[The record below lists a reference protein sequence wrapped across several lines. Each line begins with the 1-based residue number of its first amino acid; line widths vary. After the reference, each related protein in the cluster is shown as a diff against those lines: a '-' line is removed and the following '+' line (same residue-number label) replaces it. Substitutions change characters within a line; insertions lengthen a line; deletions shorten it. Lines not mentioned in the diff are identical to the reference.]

1 MTKRRKKSKRWIW
14 LIVLAALLISIVCGI
29 VFSRMED
36 DVEVTVESSAKK
48 SINEVVTGSGKI
60 FPEKE
65 IAISSDVSGEI
76 IELFVAEGDS
86 VKAGQ
91 LLAKIDPDTYV
102 SAVERGKAALNN
114 AKAQRSIANAQLA
127 ASEAQKQQI
136 EAQLTNAR
144 KINDRNRQL
153 LADGVI
159 SQADYDNSLSTLE
172 ALEANVNA
180 SSSNIISA
188 QESAKAADYT
198 INSAEASLR
207 ELKTSLSRT
216 TIKAPVS
223 GIVSLLNVEA
233 GERVVG
239 TIQMAGTEMMRIAN
253 LNAME
258 VQVEISENNI
268 LKVNEGDTVDIEVD
282 AYIDR
287 KFKGVVTEIA
297 NTASNSTGSI
307 SQAALLSSTQVTN
320 FICKI
325 RINPAS
331 YADII
336 TADNQY
342 AFRPGMSATVDIYTN
357 RVNDVLTVPIQ
368 AVTARESEDEDQDE
382 VQEVVF
388 VLESDTLRKVV
399 VQTGIQDD
407 KNIHVLDGLSANETV
422 VTGPYSVLSK
432 DLEQGQK
439 VAVQDKKEKGKGK

>member
-1 MTKRRKKSKRWIW
+1 MTKRRKKSRRWLW
-14 LIVLAALLISIVCGI
+14 LILGAVVLSLIIFGV
-29 VFSRMED
+29 VKSRMKD
-36 DVEVTVESSAKK
+36 DVKVTVEKSSIK
-48 SINEVVTGSGKI
+48 SIDELVTGSGKI

-86 VKAGQ
+86 VKVGQ
-91 LLAKIDPDTYV
+91 ILAKIDPDSYV

-114 AKAQRSIANAQLA
+114 AKAQRSIANAQLS

-136 EAQLTNAR
+136 QAQLSNAQ

-153 LADGVI
+153 LKDGVI
-159 SQADYDNSLSTLE
+159 SQAEYEASLSSFESLQ
-172 ALEANVNA
+172 ANVSA
-180 SSSNIISA
+180 SSSNIVSA
-188 QESAKAADYT
+188 QESAKAAEYT
-198 INSAEASLR
+198 IKSAEASLR
-207 ELKTSLSRT
+207 ELQTSLRRT

-223 GIVSLLNVEA
+223 GVVSLLNVEA

-268 LKVNEGDTVDIEVD
+268 LKVNEGDTVDVEVD
-282 AYIDR
+282 AYIDS

-297 NTASNSTGSI
+297 NTASNSTGSV

-325 RINPAS
+325 RISPAS
-331 YADII
+331 YQDII
-336 TADNQY
+336 TSDNQY

-357 RVNDVLTVPIQ
+357 RVNDVITVPIQ
-368 AVTARESEDEDQDE
+368 AVTARENEDEDNDKVE
-382 VQEVVF
+382 EVVF
-388 VLESDTLRKVV
+388 VLEADTLRKVV
-399 VQTGIQDD
+399 VKTGIQDD
-407 KNIHVLDGLSANETV
+407 QKIHVLSGIKNDETV
-422 VTGPYSVLSK
+422 VTGPYSILAK
-432 DLEQGQK
+432 DLEEGEK
-439 VAVQDKKEKGKGK
+439 VVVEDKKDKKK